1 MNLIDNDVN
10 KIKAQNTKLIKTIS
24 IVIIILILITIGLIS
39 YLTYRKSKELK
50 YILNGK
56 SQTFSSDLF
65 YFDDNNELYISI
77 KDLSNLL
84 QKNKIMAEYNNGRY
98 EEYNEDTTKCYIK
111 QNFETAGY
119 EQNSKKMYKVIDEE
133 GTYEYFTLDKPVE
146 ATNGK
151 LYTTKKGIEIGF
163 NIIIEFD
170 NNKNSIYMYTLDNL
184 AEIYAKSLSN
194 SIINSKEI
202 SFSNKKALKYDM
214 AIVCNSSKLYG
225 VQRISNGEMIIGT
238 KYSDLKF
245 IENTMD
251 FIVTTPDKKQ
261 GIISVVKGKDIE
273 PQYME
278 IKQLK
283 DDLNLYLIQNDK
295 GKYGVYNREK
305 QKNIIYPEYDFIG
318 IEVDKF
324 KNEKFENQYVLYE
337 NCIPCKKSIDGIN
350 KWELIDINGKK
361 IIDQQFDEI
370 GYVKGTGKNLKGE
383 NLLLI
388 PEIES
393 IIINKDSMYGIVN
406 STGKLLVK
414 IAMQQIYAES
424 SEGKNTYYM
433 VYNDQTLDVLESLKK
448 ANVTVKDSSQTKD
461 SENKTN
467 NVNNSKSNTVN
478 NENKTNTNTSTNTNV
493 NNSSNTN
500 STNSTKKNETNVN

>member
-1 MNLIDNDVN
+1 
-10 KIKAQNTKLIKTIS
+10 
-24 IVIIILILITIGLIS
+24 
-39 YLTYRKSKELK
+39 
-50 YILNGK
+50 
-56 SQTFSSDLF
+56 
-65 YFDDNNELYISI
+65 
-77 KDLSNLL
+77 
-84 QKNKIMAEYNNGRY
+84 
-98 EEYNEDTTKCYIK
+98 
-111 QNFETAGY
+111 
-119 EQNSKKMYKVIDEE
+119 
-133 GTYEYFTLDKPVE
+133 
-146 ATNGK
+146 
-151 LYTTKKGIEIGF
+151 
-163 NIIIEFD
+163 
-170 NNKNSIYMYTLDNL
+170 MYTLDNL

-214 AIVCNSSKLYG
+214 AIVRNSSKLYG

-393 IIINKDSMYGIVN
+393 IIVNKDSMYGIVN